1 VATSAWFQG
10 FLCGLARAT
19 LSDMNR
25 ETASLRRILV
35 VDDDSG
41 VRSALVRTLTSAGY
55 AVTSVSEASE
65 GLAHLILEPVDLVL
79 SDHLMPNMLGLDFLK
94 LVRTRYPD
102 CLRILLTAYADVKT
116 AIDAI
121 NHGEIYRFM
130 LKPWDEDELLVTL
143 HLAFEQVQLRSENR
157 KLLTF
162 LRQQP
167 EMLERY
173 EQQASAAQSWS
184 LDAPGSQT
192 SLAGPHDRDA

>member
-1 VATSAWFQG
+1 
-10 FLCGLARAT
+10 
-19 LSDMNR
+19 MNR

-102 CLRILLTAYADVKT
+102 CLRILLTAYAEVKT

-184 LDAPGSQT
+184 LDTPGSQT

>member
-1 VATSAWFQG
+1 
-10 FLCGLARAT
+10 
-19 LSDMNR
+19 MNR
-25 ETASLRRILV
+25 ETASSRRILV

-55 AVTSVSEASE
+55 AVTAVSEASE

-102 CLRILLTAYADVKT
+102 CVRILLTAYAEVKT

-143 HLAFEQVQLRSENR
+143 HLAFEQVQLRRENR
-157 KLLTF
+157 KLMTF
-162 LRQQP
+162 LRQHP
-167 EMLERY
+167 ELLEQY
-173 EQQASAAQSWS
+173 KQQKADSSQSSWA
-184 LDAPGSQT
+184 LDSPDPQRAM
-192 SLAGPHDRDA
+192 AGPNDRDA

>member
-1 VATSAWFQG
+1 MVNMTRDSVP
-10 FLCGLARAT
+10 
-19 LSDMNR
+19 SKK
-25 ETASLRRILV
+25 ILV
-35 VDDDSG
+35 VDDDRG
-41 VRSALVRTLTSAGY
+41 VRSALVRTLTNAGY
-55 AVTSVSEASE
+55 DVTSVGEAAE

-102 CLRILLTAYADVKT
+102 CVRILLTAYPEVKT
-116 AIDAI
+116 AIEAI

-143 HLAFEQVQLRSENR
+143 HLAFEQVQLRGENR

-167 EMLERY
+167 ELLARY
-173 EQQASAAQSWS
+173 EQQANASNSS
-184 LDAPGSQT
+184 
-192 SLAGPHDRDA
+192 